1 LITSENPFGHCRPDL
16 EVGPAFSFQKRKT
29 SGKTNTETVSGRSGR
44 NDFAMRLPEKE
55 RRRPCRGDGEK

>member
-1 LITSENPFGHCRPDL
+1 LITSENPFGHCRLDWNRAGPFPDKN
-16 EVGPAFSFQKRKT
+16 VTTGNQ
-29 SGKTNTETVSGRSGR
+29 NQTVSGRSGR